1 MKKKTYIELYEIA
14 ERARENSYAPYSGVT
29 VGAALLTKGGEVYT
43 GANIENAAYGPT
55 ICAERVAIHTAV
67 HRGERDFA
75 AIAIAG
81 GRCGEEDAVDFVPC
95 GVCRQ
100 VMAEFCAED
109 FIVVTRDEGGV
120 ICRTLDELLPHS
132 FDKKKL

>member
-1 MKKKTYIELYEIA
+1 MKKNTYIELYEVA
-14 ERARENSYAPYSGVT
+14 VRARECAYAPYSGVS
-29 VGAALLTKGGEVYT
+29 VGAALLTRDGEVYT

-67 HRGERDFA
+67 HKGERDFV

-81 GRCGEEDAVDFVPC
+81 GRVGEDESPDFVPC

-100 VMAEFCAED
+100 VMAEFCRPD
-109 FIVVTRDEGGV
+109 LVIVTGESDGV
-120 ICRTLDELLPHS
+120 ICRTLGDLLPHS
-132 FDKKKL
+132 FGKEKL